1 MLFTDSGMVY
11 EIFGKKISGPFT
23 IPAGIVTTEPSVL
36 ERIANEVPQVGIL
49 TSKSVGP
56 QPRAGYREPVIAQY
70 SYYSFIN
77 AVGLANPGKDEYAKK
92 ISKVKIPK
100 DKFLLISIFGGD
112 GGEFRDVAETLYP
125 YADGFELNI
134 SCPHSGVYGQSVGK
148 DVSLVKRV
156 VKEVTSLGKPVMVKL
171 SPNLDVVETAKAS
184 LKGGAS
190 GFTLINTRG
199 PEEFLYEGFPV
210 LSNKVGGVS
219 GREILGLGLKSVR
232 KVRRLT
238 SLPIIACGGISNADH
253 VKLYRRAGAD
263 FFGVGSALAGMSTK
277 LIKDYFRYLSYD
289 VENSSNRSLRYVRYK
304 VNMDYRKFKV
314 SSNERLADDLYIL
327 SLDNG
332 LPSLPGQFVFAW
344 LPGKSEKPFSVFGND
359 PLTLLVQKRGCFTS
373 HLSELERDD
382 FLYVRGPYGNSPS
395 VDEHTLFVGGGT
407 GIAALYLFMRRY
419 GGIALFGAKDK
430 DHIPYADKLNRI
442 FSDIYITTESGDF
455 GSKGLVTDNLEEI
468 IDKYNPEFF
477 VNCGPEAM
485 VSAAVKKELNYAP
498 PENVYSSLEFLTMCG
513 VGLCGRCATSK
524 GYRNCVDGTFFN
536 PHQFSKG

>member
-1 MLFTDSGMVY
+1 MRGKEL
-11 EIFGKKISGPFT
+11 FGKKISGPFT

-36 ERIANEVPQVGIL
+36 EKIANEVPQVGIL
-49 TSKSVGP
+49 TTKSIGP

-77 AVGLANPGKDEYAKK
+77 AVGLSNPGKDEYAKK
-92 ISKVKIPK
+92 ISRIKIPK

-112 GGEFRDVAETLYP
+112 EKEFREVAETLHP

-148 DVSLVKRV
+148 DTDLVKRV
-156 VKEVTSLGKPVMVKL
+156 VKEVASLGKPVMVKL

-199 PEEFLYEGFPV
+199 PEEFLYEGFPI

-219 GREILGLGLKSVR
+219 GREIINLGLKSVR

-238 SLPIIACGGISNADH
+238 SLPIIACGGISNAEH

-277 LIKDYFRYLSYD
+277 LMKDYFRYLSSD
-289 VENSSNRSLRYVRYK
+289 VENNKKMSLRYVRFK
-304 VNMDYRKFKV
+304 AGMDYRRFKV
-314 SSNERLADDLYIL
+314 SGNERLADDLYIL

-332 LPSLPGQFVFAW
+332 LHSQPGQFVFAW
-344 LPGKSEKPFSVFGND
+344 LPGKGEKPFSVFEND

-373 HLSELERDD
+373 HLSELKRND

-395 VDEHTLFVGGGT
+395 ANEHTLFVGGGT
-407 GIAALYLFMRRY
+407 GIAALYLLMKRY
-419 GGIALFGAKDK
+419 GGVALFGAKDK
-430 DHIPYADKLNRI
+430 AHIPYADKLKRM
-442 FSDIYITTESGDF
+442 FSDLYITTESGDF

-468 IDKYNPEFF
+468 IEEHNPEFF

-485 VSAAVKKELNYAP
+485 VRSALKKELDYVP

-513 VGLCGRCATSK
+513 VGLCGRCSTSK
-524 GYRNCVDGTFFN
+524 GYRNCVDGTFFR
-536 PHQFSKG
+536 PDQV